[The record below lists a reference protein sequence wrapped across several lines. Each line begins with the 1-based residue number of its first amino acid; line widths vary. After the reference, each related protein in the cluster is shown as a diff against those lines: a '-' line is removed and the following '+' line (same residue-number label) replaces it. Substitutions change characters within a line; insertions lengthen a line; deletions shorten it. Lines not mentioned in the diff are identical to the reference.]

1 MSGQFF
7 ANHFTGLARLSSVV
21 RRTYHPEAEL
31 VQSSLIRSRE
41 EAAMATPYPSPDGHD
56 RRSRWGR
63 VIRTTFNVVGVSA
76 FAAAPVA
83 AVSLWLLLTD
93 PLVAGEV
100 ATTGSVFPVVRT
112 LVIAVGHALAAVLA
126 YL

>member
-1 MSGQFF
+1 
-7 ANHFTGLARLSSVV
+7 
-21 RRTYHPEAEL
+21 
-31 VQSSLIRSRE
+31 
-41 EAAMATPYPSPDGHD
+41 MAFPNPSPDGHD

-76 FAAAPVA
+76 FAGAPIA

-93 PLVAGEV
+93 PVVAGEV
-100 ATTGSVFPVVRT
+100 AATGSIFPVVRT
-112 LVIAVGHALAAVLA
+112 LVVTLGQAIAALLA

>member
-1 MSGQFF
+1 
-7 ANHFTGLARLSSVV
+7 
-21 RRTYHPEAEL
+21 
-31 VQSSLIRSRE
+31 
-41 EAAMATPYPSPDGHD
+41 MATPYPFPDGFD

-63 VIRTTFNVVGVSA
+63 VARTTFNVVGVSA

-93 PLVAGEV
+93 PVVAGEV
-100 ATTGSVFPVVRT
+100 ADSGSMFPVVRS
-112 LVIAVGHALAAVLA
+112 LIATVGKALAALLA